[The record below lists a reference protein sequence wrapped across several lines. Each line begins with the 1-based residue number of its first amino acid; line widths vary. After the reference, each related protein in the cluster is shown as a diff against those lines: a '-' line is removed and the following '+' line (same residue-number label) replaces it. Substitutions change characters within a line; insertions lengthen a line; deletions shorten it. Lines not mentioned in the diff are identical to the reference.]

1 MAQTPTATVVLVP
14 GAGAGAWCWS
24 LLARELEARDI
35 RHVEV
40 DLPTMDPAGD
50 PSANFHTD
58 AAHVRALLDA
68 LDGPVVLCGNSYGGV
83 VITEASAGHPRV
95 ERLVYL
101 AAFMPDADEAI
112 VALMLGNVT
121 AEFSAGLAFGADGRI
136 AMNPQ
141 AARRVV
147 FPQASDEVAEWA
159 IAQMT
164 AMALGPGG
172 SPTVTGVGW
181 KTIPTTYVVSGED
194 GSIRPDSQR
203 QWAERAADHVELP
216 FDHCPQV
223 SHPADV
229 AELLERLVR

>member
-1 MAQTPTATVVLVP
+1 
-14 GAGAGAWCWS
+14 
-24 LLARELEARDI
+24 
-35 RHVEV
+35 
-40 DLPTMDPAGD
+40 
-50 PSANFHTD
+50 
-58 AAHVRALLDA
+58 
-68 LDGPVVLCGNSYGGV
+68 
-83 VITEASAGHPRV
+83 
-95 ERLVYL
+95 
-101 AAFMPDADEAI
+101 
-112 VALMLGNVT
+112 LGNVT